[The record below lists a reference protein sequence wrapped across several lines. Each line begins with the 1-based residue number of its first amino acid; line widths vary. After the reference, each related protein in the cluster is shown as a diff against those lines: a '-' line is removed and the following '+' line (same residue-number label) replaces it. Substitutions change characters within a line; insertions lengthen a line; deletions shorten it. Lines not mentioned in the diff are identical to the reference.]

1 MLNGLGLAET
11 TPGPLILVNCFVG
24 FLAAFRDPGALPP
37 MLAGA
42 LGATVTVW
50 VTFVPSF
57 LWIFA
62 GAPFVERLRGRGV
75 KQATEHRRMY
85 RPWGH
90 YSGLIMGDRFQVKE
104 IVVRPGGKLSLQTH
118 HHRAEHWVVVH
129 GTARVQRDAES
140 ILLSENQSVYLP
152 LGCVHRMENPGMI
165 PLHLIEVQVGSYLG
179 EDDIV
184 RIEDTYGRS

>member
-1 MLNGLGLAET
+1 MVPVDDSSLTDDAVLAM
-11 TPGPLILVNCFVG
+11 P
-24 FLAAFRDPGALPP
+24 RDRAQD
-37 MLAGA
+37 
-42 LGATVTVW
+42 VKQV
-50 VTFVPSF
+50 
-57 LWIFA
+57 
-62 GAPFVERLRGRGV
+62 VERLRARGV

-165 PLHLIEVQVGSYLG
+165 PLTLIEVQSGSYLG

-184 RIEDTYGRS
+184 RYEDNYGRA